1 MADADAAETDAGG
14 TAAPGGLRPPTRK
27 ALAGGLVAA
36 IGFAL
41 TRFAVAETAAAS
53 SMFDRFL
60 AVEAVSMV
68 GGFALATFGVILAV
82 STFSPRY
89 VRTVAVWTVAGTASM
104 VAVVGLSTWVAAGA
118 SLPNAVAVNA
128 VLAGAVGGTITGVRS
143 AETNVSRRDLVRKS
157 DELRLLN
164 RMLRDRVLNA
174 AAIIDG
180 EAGLAAEADDGAERL
195 AAIRATTDRIEA
207 AIEEVKVLV
216 ESDPTDRVGGATD
229 LVTALRTA
237 VDDRPTDGP
246 AVTVES
252 PPEDCP
258 VDVGADLGV
267 ILDRFLALVAD
278 RATGPITATVGA
290 DATTARLTL
299 RYEGEG
305 LSEDERR
312 VVERDR
318 VAEFDSPNVDFG
330 LSLVAVLVAR
340 YGGHLSASAGAPQSL
355 TLALPRADG
364 TPTWSASRA
373 GRTGLAPRQLRN
385 IGTAAAV
392 AGLLMGAVFS
402 TFTGVI
408 PVIGSLYGVPSPA
421 VGWLSHLFHS
431 LVFGLGTVAVLERWD
446 GDGLA
451 SARRRVGFG
460 AAVGVGLW
468 LVAAGLVMPAWLR
481 LVGTPAA
488 APLPNLSGP
497 GLVGHLLWGVALVGV
512 YDLLPTDR

>member
-1 MADADAAETDAGG
+1 MGDDRSAGDDPDDAAGSGA
-14 TAAPGGLRPPTRK
+14 LRPATRK
-27 ALAGGLVAA
+27 ALAGAVVAA
-36 IGFAL
+36 IGFVL

-82 STFSPRY
+82 STFSPMY

-104 VAVVGLSTWVAAGA
+104 VVVVGLSTWVAAGA
-118 SLPNAVAVNA
+118 TLPNAVVVNA

-143 AETNVSRRDLVRKS
+143 AETDVSRRDLVRKN
-157 DELRLLN
+157 DELQLLN

-180 EAGLAAEADDGAERL
+180 EASLAAETDDGAERL
-195 AAIRATTDRIEA
+195 DAIRATTDRIEA

-216 ESDPTDRVGGATD
+216 ESDPTDRVGGGTD
-229 LVTALRTA
+229 LVAAFRET
-237 VDDRPTDGP
+237 VDDRSPDTP
-246 AVTVES
+246 AVSVAS
-252 PPEDCP
+252 APEDCP
-258 VDVGADLGV
+258 VDVGPDVAV
-267 ILDRFLALVAD
+267 ILDRFLTLVAE
-278 RATGPITATVGA
+278 RATGPITATVDA
-290 DATTARLTL
+290 DATTARLRL
-299 RYEGEG
+299 RYEGAG

-318 VAEFDSPNVDFG
+318 VAEFDSPSVDFG
-330 LSLVAVLVAR
+330 LSLVAVLVGR
-340 YGGHLSASAGAPQSL
+340 YGGHLAATAGPPRSL
-355 TLALPRADG
+355 TLALPRTDG

-385 IGTAAAV
+385 IGVAAVV
-392 AGLLMGAVFS
+392 AGLLMGAVMS
-402 TFTGVI
+402 TFTGAI

-446 GDGLA
+446 ADWVA
-451 SARRRVGFG
+451 SPRRRLGFG
-460 AAVGVGLW
+460 AVVGVGLW

-481 LVGTPAA
+481 LVGTG

-497 GLVGHLLWGVALVGV
+497 GLVGHLLWGVALVWL
-512 YDLLPTDR
+512 YDLLPNGR